1 MCSHIELHSQEFT
14 WQQSVPKMEQTNH
27 KGKRNTKRKDGKTDV
42 LNKER
47 AQAWNLRSIRRIG
60 TSNWKKESKSSSLQ
74 TNKQR
79 ITTKTILCC
88 TGSHFTCWTHCCHR
102 QARFLAEVE
111 VSGCLGPWVDI
122 YLTINEEWTLRGQ
135 EVTVPHC
142 QYPLGLNHFIWLIS
156 FHVKSWWMS

>member
-14 WQQSVPKMEQTNH
+14 LQQSVPKMEQTNH

-42 LNKER
+42 LNKDR
-47 AQAWNLRSIRRIG
+47 AQAWNLRSIRRTG

-74 TNKQR
+74 TNKLKQ
-79 ITTKTILCC
+79 
-88 TGSHFTCWTHCCHR
+88 THCCHR

-111 VSGCLGPWVDI
+111 ESGCLGPWVDI

-142 QYPLGLNHFIWLIS
+142 QYPLGLNHFIWLIG
-156 FHVKSWWMS
+156 FHVKSWWMSLEDSLNFP